1 MPDTKGEDDDNDVDE
16 NEADYLH
23 DDHKKFNLLKE
34 GPTLT
39 LSGSSGQWLA
49 RVSQRVSF
57 VNDTYLP

>member
-23 DDHKKFNLLKE
+23 DDRKKINLLKE
-34 GPTLT
+34 GPILT
-39 LSGSSGQWLA
+39 SSGSSGQWLA
-49 RVSQRVSF
+49 RVSQRVNF